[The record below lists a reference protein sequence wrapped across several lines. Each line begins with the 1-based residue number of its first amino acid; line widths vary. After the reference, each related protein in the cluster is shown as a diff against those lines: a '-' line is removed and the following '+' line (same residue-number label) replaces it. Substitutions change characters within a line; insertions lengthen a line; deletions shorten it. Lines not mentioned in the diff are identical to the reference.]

1 MPPPNAVVEAAFNA
15 FAHALP
21 PGGAPAD
28 ELVLTLLTFSVTSTE
43 VEVLMQAPA
52 LTSSLRRLHQCF

>member
-21 PGGAPAD
+21 PGGALAD
-28 ELVLTLLTFSVTSTE
+28 ELVLTLLTLVTSTE
-43 VEVLMQAPA
+43 VEVLVQAPA
-52 LTSSLRRLHQCF
+52 LMSSLRCLHQYF

>member
-21 PGGAPAD
+21 PGGAPAN
-28 ELVLTLLTFSVTSTE
+28 ELVLTLHTLLVASTK

-52 LTSSLRRLHQCF
+52 LTSSLCRLHQCF